1 MHKRTVGET
10 MTPHPI
16 ILSPATPVDHALE
29 VARERKIHHLLVQ
42 GDDGIVN
49 VVCLCDILERDPLDD
64 SFEGTH
70 RVHDDRALSEFARHR
85 TFVVGP
91 GDSVNDAGDLMAREG
106 IGCLPVVRNGEVV
119 GVLTRAD
126 LGKTGELYDAILDAR
141 CASCGSTEDI
151 RHAVPGGAGFCPS
164 CWSSDGPP
172 LRDDEI
178 GGGD

>member
-1 MHKRTVGET
+1 MHERTVGET

-16 ILSPATPVDHALE
+16 ILSPATPIERALE
-29 VARERKIHHLLVQ
+29 LAREKRIHHLLMQ
-42 GDDGIVN
+42 GEDGIVN

-64 SFEGTH
+64 SFEGTQ
-70 RVHDDRALSEFARHR
+70 RVRDDRELAEFARHR

-91 GDSVNDAGDLMAREG
+91 SDPLSEASDLMSREG

-126 LGKTGELYDAILDAR
+126 LGKTGQLFDAILDAR
-141 CASCGSTEDI
+141 CASCGSTEDV
-151 RHAVPGGAGFCPS
+151 RHAVPGGAGFCPN
-164 CWSSDGPP
+164 CWSSGGPP

-178 GGGD
+178 GAGD